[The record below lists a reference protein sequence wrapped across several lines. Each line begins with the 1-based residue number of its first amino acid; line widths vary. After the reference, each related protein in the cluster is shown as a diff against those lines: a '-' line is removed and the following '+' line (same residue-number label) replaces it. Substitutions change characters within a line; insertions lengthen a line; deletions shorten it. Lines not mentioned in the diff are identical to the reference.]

1 MTIDRRKNPFLDK
14 TKTTTKTT
22 AHTTSTAPFMAL
34 ALAVVGIIMMT
45 NLVFPGGGS
54 LSAYAAAS
62 TETQSFRIPVD
73 ITHTAAESGCSE
85 DIHLTGQLHI
95 VTHTTVNDKGV
106 VIVKTH
112 FNPQGI
118 TGEGIDPVTQ
128 EPTGTTYQ
136 GTGVTSSSFTFK
148 PGAAQTQTE
157 IINFNLIGHGSTPD
171 TDSIHHLNAHL
182 TVNADGTATA
192 EVFNEI
198 NDCR

>member
-1 MTIDRRKNPFLDK
+1 MTANRGKESSVDK
-14 TKTTTKTT
+14 TIRNTNSTR
-22 AHTTSTAPFMAL
+22 TTSTAPFIAP
-34 ALAVVGIIMMT
+34 AVLGIMMMISS
-45 NLVFPGGGS
+45 VFLGGGP

-62 TETQSFRIPVD
+62 TETQSFSIPVD
-73 ITHTAAESGCSE
+73 FTHTAADSGCSE

-95 VTHTTVNDKGV
+95 VTHTTENNKGV

-112 FNPQGI
+112 FNPQGV

-136 GTGVTSSSFTFK
+136 GTGVTSSIFTFK
-148 PGAAQTQTE
+148 PGAAQTQTD
-157 IINFNLIGHGSTPD
+157 IINFNLIGHGSKPD